1 MDNVFAE
8 MGSYWVEIADE
19 NQTGIQIQFLKNN
32 IEEDKYII
40 DVACG
45 SGRHANVLSKAGY
58 CIIGIDISVTLL
70 KIAKQRGATNLVMGD
85 LRFLP
90 FKSDIFN
97 AAISMDT
104 SFGYMQSKKDDL
116 QSITEV
122 RRILTKGAKFILDV
136 FNREKLVAKYHE
148 KTSLKNLREYHSFY
162 LEQERTVNK
171 SKTRLCDIWTIND
184 KIGGPPK
191 HFVHSVRLYK
201 PNELEALLLDEGF
214 TINSLFGDY
223 EGQEYRVSSPRLII
237 IAIKE

>member
-1 MDNVFAE
+1 
-8 MGSYWVEIADE
+8 MGNYWVEIADE
-19 NQTGIQIQFLKNN
+19 HQTSKQIDFLKKN
-32 IEEDKYII
+32 IEEDKYVI

-45 SGRHANVLSKAGY
+45 SGRHATVLSKVGY
-58 CIIGIDISVTLL
+58 CVIGIDISANLL
-70 KIAKQRGATNLVMGD
+70 KIAKQRGATDLVRGD

-104 SFGYMQSKKDDL
+104 SFGYMQSKKNDL
-116 QSITEV
+116 QGIAEV
-122 RRILTKGAKFILDV
+122 RRILSKEGKFILDV

-148 KTSLKNLREYHSFY
+148 KTSLKNLKEYNSFY

-171 SKTRLCDIWTIND
+171 SKTRLCDIWTISD
-184 KIGGPPK
+184 KTDGKPK

-201 PNELEALLLDEGF
+201 PTELEALLSGAGF

-223 EGQEYRVSSPRLII
+223 EEQKYNVNSPRLII
-237 IAIKE
+237 IAIKQ